1 MLMAFAQITPSA
13 ELLLSANRYVKSGQ
27 MTKTNNWEKT
37 MNSKKG
43 IKNYSNSIKK
53 FNWNNIEDICVSQRD
68 DWTCQLTALRIVL
81 RYYNIDIYD
90 EEIIYILK
98 HENFKVFDFGTYLP
112 FIGVIALKLGF
123 NISYRTQIANLYPDE
138 STIISSGAT
147 IRKIILED
155 IKNTSEEEPIIQ
167 GYYAF
172 LKILDLDGKIYLH
185 QPYSPPSFKEIKKA
199 LKKGPVISV
208 VSGNEYYKID
218 EDWGHALVL
227 IPTYDNR
234 FIVLDD
240 FRKKG
245 YEEYPN
251 WEMYLN
257 HSKEYDW
264 STWKGS
270 MIEFR
275 KRNKIYNQK

>member
-1 MLMAFAQITPSA
+1 
-13 ELLLSANRYVKSGQ
+13 
-27 MTKTNNWEKT
+27 

-43 IKNYSNSIKK
+43 IKNYSISIKK
-53 FNWNNIEDICVSQRD
+53 FNWDNIEDIWISQQD
-68 DWTCQLTALRIVL
+68 DCTCQLTALRIVL
-81 RYYNIDIYD
+81 RYYNMDIYE
-90 EEIIYILK
+90 EEIIHILK
-98 HENFKVFDFGTYLP
+98 HEKFKVFDFGTYLP

-123 NISYRTQIANLYPDE
+123 NISYRTQIANLYSDGY
-138 STIISSGAT
+138 TIISSGVT

-155 IKNTSEEEPIIQ
+155 IKNTSEEEPIMQ

-172 LKILDLDGKIYLH
+172 LKILDLRGRIYLH

-199 LKKGPVISV
+199 LRKGPVICV
-208 VSGNEYYKID
+208 VSAKEYYKID

-227 IPTYDNR
+227 IPTGDNSR
-234 FIVLDD
+234 FIVFDD
-240 FRKKG
+240 FKKKG

-251 WEMYLN
+251 WKMYLN
-257 HSKEYDW
+257 YSKDYDW

-270 MIEFR
+270 MLEFR